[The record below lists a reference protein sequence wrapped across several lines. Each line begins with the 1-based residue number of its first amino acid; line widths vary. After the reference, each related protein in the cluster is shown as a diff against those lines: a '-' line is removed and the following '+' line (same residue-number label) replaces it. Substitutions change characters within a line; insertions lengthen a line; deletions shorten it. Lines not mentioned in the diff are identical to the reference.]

1 MITTEGGCQSRRNH
15 CPGVVLIQL
24 QRKAVMH
31 FAHIMLLRHQARPPE
46 TKLRAGVDWIKTNGF
61 ACKIEGLL
69 CPRQFTKNS
78 RVAKWMMFCA
88 LAGLE

>member
-1 MITTEGGCQSRRNH
+1 
-15 CPGVVLIQL
+15 
-24 QRKAVMH
+24 MH

-69 CPRQFTKNS
+69 CPRQVAKNS
-78 RVAKWMMFCA
+78 RVSQMDDVLRIGETRVGRSKCWNFGYYLTKNLFCFVPFVR
-88 LAGLE
+88 